1 MKIVHYLGRM
11 RLEDGGVVRAVLDLC
26 AVLAARDH
34 DVTLLTLDATDVP
47 QQWIAGG
54 DGRPGVVTLQPHAG
68 PWPGLRRGAVVEA
81 RQCIATADAVH
92 LHVPWDPVC
101 RRLSQLALAAGVQY
115 VVGLH
120 GMLDDWCMG
129 RKAFK
134 KRLYLALGGR
144 RFLERAAAVHCTA
157 QAEREQSWKWYPRG
171 RPIVVPLIFD
181 LSEYEHL
188 PGPELARRKFASAF
202 PDDNVPIV
210 LFLSRLHPKKRV
222 ELLIEAAMQLHDDGL
237 TFKLLIAGTGEPQ
250 YEQSLRALVE
260 LKQLSARIAFLGFV
274 SGRNKVSLYQASD
287 VFVLPTS
294 QENWGFVLLESLACA
309 TPVITTKG
317 VDIWPELQSSG
328 GAIIADETP
337 QAFAAALADLILDRE
352 KRQRMQQQGRAWVQ
366 RNFNVDRVVEQY
378 EQLYEC
384 ARGDLP

>member
-47 QQWIAGG
+47 QQWTTGG
-54 DGRPGVVTLQPHAG
+54 DGRPRVVTLQPRAG
-68 PWPGLRRGAVVEA
+68 PWPGLRRGAVIEA
-81 RQCIATADAVH
+81 RQCIATADVVH

-101 RRLSQLALAAGVQY
+101 LVLARLARQSGVPY
-115 VVGLH
+115 FISLH

-134 KRLYLALGGR
+134 KRLYLAWVGR
-144 RFLERAAAVHCTA
+144 QFLERAAAVHCTA
-157 QAEREQSWKWYPRG
+157 QAEQDQSRKWYTHG

-188 PGPELARRKFASAF
+188 PGPAVARRKFAWAF
-202 PDDNVPIV
+202 PDDNDPVV

-222 ELLIEAAMQLHDDGL
+222 ELLIEAAMQLRDDGL
-237 TFKLLIAGTGEPQ
+237 TFKLLIAGTGEPK

-260 LKQLSARIAFLGFV
+260 RKQLSARIAFLGFV

-294 QENWGFVLLESLACA
+294 QENWGFVLLESLVCA

-328 GAIIADETP
+328 GAVIADQTP

-366 RNFNVDRVVEQY
+366 QNFNVDRVVEQY
-378 EQLYEC
+378 EQLYKC

>member
-47 QQWIAGG
+47 QQWTAGG
-54 DGRPGVVTLQPHAG
+54 DGRPRVVTLQPRAG
-68 PWPGLRRGAVVEA
+68 PWPGLRRCAVHEA
-81 RQCIATADAVH
+81 RQCIATADVVH

-101 RRLSQLALAAGVQY
+101 LPLARLARQSGVPY
-115 VVGLH
+115 FISLH
-120 GMLDDWCMG
+120 GMLDDWCMAQKG
-129 RKAFK
+129 LK
-134 KRLYLALGGR
+134 KRLYLAVAGR
-144 RFLERAAAVHCTA
+144 RLLEQAKAVHCTA
-157 QAEREQSWKWYPRG
+157 EAEQGQSRKWYTDG

-188 PGPELARRKFASAF
+188 PGPAVARRKFAWAF
-202 PDDNVPIV
+202 PDDNDPVV

-222 ELLIEAAMQLHDDGL
+222 ELLIEAVMQLHDDGL
-237 TFKLLIAGTGEPQ
+237 TFTLLIAGTGEPQ

-260 LKQLSARIAFLGFV
+260 RKQLSARIAFLGFV

-328 GAIIADETP
+328 GAVIADETP
-337 QAFAAALADLILDRE
+337 QAFATALADLILDRE

-366 RNFNVDRVVEQY
+366 RSFNLDRVVEQY